1 MFFNL
6 IILISSLAAGIIT
19 LFKLVNNF
27 YDENITSQKI
37 NVKTRIR
44 WGDSKKS
51 HLGGLCFLISLLLTN
66 LIIII
71 FFREFLLENYKDFI
85 FFHQ

>member
-51 HLGGLCFLISLLLTN
+51 HLGG
-66 LIIII
+66 
-71 FFREFLLENYKDFI
+71 
-85 FFHQ
+85 